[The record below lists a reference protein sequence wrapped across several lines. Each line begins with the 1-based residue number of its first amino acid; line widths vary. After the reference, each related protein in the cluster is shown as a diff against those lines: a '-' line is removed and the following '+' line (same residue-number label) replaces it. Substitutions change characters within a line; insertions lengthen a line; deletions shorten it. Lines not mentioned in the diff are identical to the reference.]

1 LKKWLIVSA
10 LAALIIFL
18 VWLSGFGKKVIA
30 GGEDIFISPNIGLF
44 QVTITSTGELQAKN
58 SVDIKGP
65 ANVRSARIWEMK
77 IHKIVPEGTVVD
89 SGAFVAEL
97 DKSELESKIKDEE
110 LSIQEFESRFEQVK
124 LDCTLTLANARND
137 LINLKYALEERLLYK
152 EQSRYEAPSVA
163 RQAEIDYDKAIRSLQ
178 QARENYV
185 TMVQKATAQ
194 MREAETELLIKKK
207 RLTDYRELM
216 KGFTIFAPK
225 RGMVIYA
232 REWNGR
238 RKTEGSTVNAWD
250 PVVATLPDLTVMQS
264 LTYISEVD
272 IQKVRPGQ
280 SATLRLDADP
290 NKILTGEVTN
300 VANIGEQLPNSD
312 SKVFEVIIEIHQTD
326 STLRPA
332 MTTSNEILVA
342 SLDSVISLPLEA
354 VHANDSLTWVYTRK
368 ESSLH
373 RRQVL
378 PGLSNDTHI
387 QISGGLKQTDKV
399 LLNIPE
405 GAEQLPILP
414 LPLPSVQ

>member
-1 LKKWLIVSA
+1 LKKWL
-10 LAALIIFL
+10 LGAAVVLILIIA
-18 VWLSGFGKKVIA
+18 VWIFGFGRKVA
-30 GGEDIFISPNIGLF
+30 VSSEDILITPTIGPF
-44 QVTITSTGELQAKN
+44 QVTITTTGELQAKN

-77 IHKIVPEGTVVD
+77 IQKIVPEGTVVD

-137 LINLKYALEERLLYK
+137 LINLEYALEERLLYK

-163 RQAEIDYDKAIRSLQ
+163 RQAEIDYDKAVRSLK
-178 QARENYV
+178 QARENYI
-185 TMVQKATAQ
+185 TQVQKATAQ

-216 KGFTIFAPK
+216 KAFTIYAPK
-225 RGMVIYA
+225 KGMVIYT

-264 LTYISEVD
+264 LTYVSEVD
-272 IQKVRPGQ
+272 IQKVKPGQ
-280 SATLRLDADP
+280 AVSLRLDANPD
-290 NKILTGEVTN
+290 KTLTGEIQK

-312 SKVFEVIIEIHQTD
+312 SKVFEVIILIHQSD

-342 SLDSVISLPLEA
+342 SLNSIISLPLEA
-354 VHANDSLTWVYTRK
+354 VHANDSLSWVYMRNEGGIYRHQIQT
-368 ESSLH
+368 
-373 RRQVL
+373 
-378 PGLSNDTHI
+378 GLSNDT
-387 QISGGLKQTDKV
+387 QIEIKAGLEPEDKV
-399 LLNIPE
+399 FLNIPE
-405 GAEQLPILP
+405 GAEQLPLYP
-414 LPLPSVQ
+414 LTQ

>member
-1 LKKWLIVSA
+1 LKKWL
-10 LAALIIFL
+10 LGAAVVLILIIA
-18 VWLSGFGKKVIA
+18 VWIFGFGRKVA
-30 GGEDIFISPNIGLF
+30 VSSEDILITPTIGPF
-44 QVTITSTGELQAKN
+44 QVTITTTGELQAKN

-77 IHKIVPEGTVVD
+77 IQKIVPEGTVVD

-137 LINLKYALEERLLYK
+137 LINLEYALEERLLYK

-163 RQAEIDYDKAIRSLQ
+163 RQAEIDYDKAVRSLK
-178 QARENYV
+178 QARENYI
-185 TMVQKATAQ
+185 TQVQKATAQ

-216 KGFTIFAPK
+216 KAFTIYAPK
-225 RGMVIYA
+225 KGMVIYT

-264 LTYISEVD
+264 LTYVSEVD
-272 IQKVRPGQ
+272 IQKVKPGQ
-280 SATLRLDADP
+280 AVNLRLDANPD
-290 NKILTGEVTN
+290 KTLTGEIQK

-312 SKVFEVIIEIHQTD
+312 SKVFEVIILIHQSD

-354 VHANDSLTWVYTRK
+354 VHANDSLSWVYMRNEGGIYRHQIQT
-368 ESSLH
+368 
-373 RRQVL
+373 
-378 PGLSNDTHI
+378 GLSNDT
-387 QISGGLKQTDKV
+387 QIEIKAGLEPEDKV
-399 LLNIPE
+399 FLNIPE
-405 GAEQLPILP
+405 GAEQLPLYP
-414 LPLPSVQ
+414 LTQ

>member
-1 LKKWLIVSA
+1 LKKWL
-10 LAALIIFL
+10 LGAAVVLILIIA
-18 VWLSGFGKKVIA
+18 VWIFGFGRKVA
-30 GGEDIFISPNIGLF
+30 VSSEDILITPTIGPF
-44 QVTITSTGELQAKN
+44 QVTITTTGELQAKN

-77 IHKIVPEGTVVD
+77 IQKIVPEGTVVD

-137 LINLKYALEERLLYK
+137 LINLEYALEERLLYK

-163 RQAEIDYDKAIRSLQ
+163 RQAEIDYDKAVRSLK
-178 QARENYV
+178 QARENYI
-185 TMVQKATAQ
+185 TQVQKATAQ

-216 KGFTIFAPK
+216 KAFTIYAPK
-225 RGMVIYA
+225 KGMVIYT

-264 LTYISEVD
+264 LTYVSEVD
-272 IQKVRPGQ
+272 IQKVKPGQ
-280 SATLRLDADP
+280 AVSLRLDANPD
-290 NKILTGEVTN
+290 KTLTGEIQK

-312 SKVFEVIIEIHQTD
+312 SKVFEVIILIHQSD

-354 VHANDSLTWVYTRK
+354 VHADDSLSWVYMRNEGGIYRHQIQT
-368 ESSLH
+368 
-373 RRQVL
+373 
-378 PGLSNDTHI
+378 GLSNDT
-387 QISGGLKQTDKV
+387 QIEIKAGLEPEDKV
-399 LLNIPE
+399 FLNIPE
-405 GAEQLPILP
+405 GAEQLPLYP
-414 LPLPSVQ
+414 LTQ

>member
-1 LKKWLIVSA
+1 LKKWL
-10 LAALIIFL
+10 LGAAVVLILIIA
-18 VWLSGFGKKVIA
+18 VWIFGFGRKVA
-30 GGEDIFISPNIGLF
+30 VSSEDILITPTIGPF
-44 QVTITSTGELQAKN
+44 QVTITTTGELQAKN

-77 IHKIVPEGTVVD
+77 IQKIVPEGTVVD

-137 LINLKYALEERLLYK
+137 LINLEYALEERLLYK

-163 RQAEIDYDKAIRSLQ
+163 RQAEIDYDKAVRSLK
-178 QARENYV
+178 QARENYI
-185 TMVQKATAQ
+185 TQVQKATAQ

-216 KGFTIFAPK
+216 KAFTIYAPK
-225 RGMVIYA
+225 KGMVIYT

-264 LTYISEVD
+264 LTYVSEVD
-272 IQKVRPGQ
+272 IQKVKPGQ
-280 SATLRLDADP
+280 AVNLRLDANPD
-290 NKILTGEVTN
+290 KTLTGEIQK

-312 SKVFEVIIEIHQTD
+312 SKVFEVIILIHQSD

-342 SLDSVISLPLEA
+342 SLNSIISLPLEA
-354 VHANDSLTWVYTRK
+354 VHANDSLSWVYMRNEGGIYRHQIQT
-368 ESSLH
+368 
-373 RRQVL
+373 
-378 PGLSNDTHI
+378 GLSNDT
-387 QISGGLKQTDKV
+387 QIEIKAGLEPEDKV
-399 LLNIPE
+399 FLNIPE
-405 GAEQLPILP
+405 GAEQLPLYP
-414 LPLPSVQ
+414 LTQ